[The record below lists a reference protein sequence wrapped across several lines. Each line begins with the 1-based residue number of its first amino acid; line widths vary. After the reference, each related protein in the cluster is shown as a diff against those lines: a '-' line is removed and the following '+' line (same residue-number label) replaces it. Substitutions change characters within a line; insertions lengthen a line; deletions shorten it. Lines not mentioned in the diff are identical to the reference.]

1 MVCLSLNL
9 IRIQPPHRLRTGV
22 STLELPAAHILSAL
36 IWALGDVAS
45 VSAYF
50 VASANPR
57 REIIDRNRKPT
68 GKFGEWPH
76 EELIAVS
83 GVLASGATVT
93 FHVRG
98 GIPKDKGGLVPFEWL
113 VDGTEGSVEVRAD
126 SAWINFNEP
135 QTVLFKGEPSKP
147 EREGSAGLAGR
158 MESGW
163 REFAKGDEGE
173 YATFEDGYRLHKLV
187 EAIRRSAR
195 EGIRVT
201 ID

>member
-1 MVCLSLNL
+1 M
-9 IRIQPPHRLRTGV
+9 QPTHQLCTGA
-22 STLELPAAHILSAL
+22 STLDIPVAHTLVGL
-36 IWALGDVAS
+36 IWALGDFVS
-45 VSAYF
+45 VSAHF

-57 REIIDRNRKPT
+57 REIIDKDRKPT

-76 EELIAVS
+76 EEQIAVS

-98 GIPKDKGGLVPFEWL
+98 GIPKNKGGLVPFEWL
-113 VDGTEGSVEVRAD
+113 VDGTEGSIEVRSD
-126 SAWINFNEP
+126 SAWIGFQEP
-135 QTVLFKGEPSKP
+135 QTVLIKGEPWKP
-147 EREGSAGLAGR
+147 EREGGANLAWLL
-158 MESGW
+158 ESEW

-173 YATFEDGYRLHKLV
+173 YATFEDGYRLHKVV

-195 EGIRVT
+195 EGVRVT